1 MAPRRDRPLD
11 LTPIS
16 TEQLPATPPV
26 DRNIPVEAWNEAPPE
41 LLALG
46 DDIGQTGVLYLRRI
60 GPWLIWRAGPG
71 TSGPTSDGVPSRWM
85 ALHWDDLE
93 RRCTFE
99 LHADG
104 TGVGTGPSGAEHD
117 RFRTWKEDLHRSRS

>member
-1 MAPRRDRPLD
+1 MPPRRDRPVD

-16 TEQLPATPPV
+16 TEQLPLTPAV
-26 DRNIPVEAWNEAPPE
+26 DRNIPAEAWHEAPAE

-46 DDIGQTGVLYLRRI
+46 DDIGQPAVLYLRRI

-71 TSGPTSDGVPSRWM
+71 TTGDGQPSRWM

-99 LHADG
+99 LDADG
-104 TGVGTGPSGAEHD
+104 HGHGRGPGGEGHE
-117 RFRTWKEDLHRSRS
+117 RFRTWKEDLHRHRE